1 MSNEVHVI
9 EQSIE
14 AARADI
20 ERNDAV
26 NRLYDNH
33 DFKSVIL
40 EGYFK
45 EEAARIV
52 ALKADPA
59 FVFADDKQMEFL
71 NILEAGVGALQQY
84 FRLIEQKADM
94 AERGLGEM
102 EETRTEILREDAL

>member
-1 MSNEVHVI
+1 MSNDVHVI

-26 NRLYDNH
+26 NRLYENP

-52 ALKADPA
+52 
-59 FVFADDKQMEFL
+59 FL

-102 EETRTEILREDAL
+102 EETRTEILQEDAL